1 MRSERMSCESCE
13 MFEDQLAALKL
24 ILNEQK
30 REIDSLYDA
39 IISMHN
45 ASQLSR
51 SELINEN
58 EKLKEELKKELRNES
73 NT

>member
-1 MRSERMSCESCE
+1 MSCESCK
-13 MFEDQLAALKL
+13 MHEDQLAALKL
-24 ILNEQK
+24 VLSEQK
-30 REIDSLYDA
+30 REIDSLYGA

-45 ASQLSR
+45 ASQLLR

-58 EKLKEELKKELRNES
+58 EKLKEELKELRNES